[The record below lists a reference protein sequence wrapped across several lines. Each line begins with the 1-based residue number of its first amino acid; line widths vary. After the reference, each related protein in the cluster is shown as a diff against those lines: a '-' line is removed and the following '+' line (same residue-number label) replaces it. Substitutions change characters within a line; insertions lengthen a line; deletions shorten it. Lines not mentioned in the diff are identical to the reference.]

1 MYYVR
6 EDTTFVQNTQH
17 QCEDT
22 HSRTHTQPTI
32 RQKRKKHLDEVNAK
46 KKKNPTDGNKDKRQS
61 L

>member
-22 HSRTHTQPTI
+22 HSRTHTHKPTI
-32 RQKRKKHLDEVNAK
+32 RQKKKKNLDEVNAK
-46 KKKNPTDGNKDKRQS
+46 KKKPNRWKQR
-61 L
+61 